1 MTPKAFAASILLDN
15 RITVCVGCVGV
26 GKTTVAASLA
36 LEAARRGRR
45 ALVLTIDPARRLADA
60 LGVEALG
67 NQPQQLSR
75 ATLEA
80 LGVPANC
87 RRSCST

>member
-1 MTPKAFAASILLDN
+1 MTPEEFAQGILVQR
-15 RITVCVGCVGV
+15 RIAVCVGCGGV
-26 GKTTVAASLA
+26 GKTTVAAALA

-67 NQPQQLSR
+67 NQPQ
-75 ATLEA
+75 A
-80 LGVPANC
+80 LPRESARTTDQG
-87 RRSCST
+87 